1 MLTTPVSEA
10 TAQFLGKVMPAIVG
24 TRRSSGAV
32 KLSPAWYEYR
42 DGYFWLSTRRGSHW
56 LDHIE
61 RDRAAT
67 LLLIDPDD
75 MHKVVH
81 AETRL
86 VQTSTEDALELLN
99 RLSLR
104 YRGEPYQ
111 LRFPQQRVSIQLE
124 PLHVRSTLDWRSNRP
139 A

>member
-1 MLTTPVSEA
+1 
-10 TAQFLGKVMPAIVG
+10 MPAIVG
-24 TRRSSGAV
+24 TRRASGAI

-42 DGYFWLSTRRGSHW
+42 DGYFWLNTRRGSHW

-61 RDRAAT
+61 RDGAAT

-86 VQTSTEDALELLN
+86 VQATTEGAMELVN

-104 YRGEPYQ
+104 YCGEPYQ
-111 LRFPQQRVSIQLE
+111 LKFPQQRVLIQLE
-124 PLHVRSTLDWRSNRP
+124 PVQMRSTLDWSRKRP